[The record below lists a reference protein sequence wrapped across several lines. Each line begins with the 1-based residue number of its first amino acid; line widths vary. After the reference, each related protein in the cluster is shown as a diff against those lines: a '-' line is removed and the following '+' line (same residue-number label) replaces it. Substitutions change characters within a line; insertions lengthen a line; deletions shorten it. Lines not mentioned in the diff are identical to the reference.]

1 MNVNQHVWDRLFSF
15 ALVAL
20 SFAYLG
26 FMHPVDGAEMVG
38 LAGVLA
44 GILGFLNAQ
53 SLQMLEKAMSMLP
66 LAGAP
71 AGNSSIGSPS
81 SPGGTTQSTT
91 SSVTQ
96 ATASPSVSVSEAVPH
111 RAEGTGV

>member
-1 MNVNQHVWDRLFSF
+1 MLIHIHSPFYNP
-15 ALVAL
+15 L
-20 SFAYLG
+20 SQAFLWTCG
-26 FMHPVDGAEMVG
+26 GAEMVG

-81 SPGGTTQSTT
+81 SPGAITQSTT
-91 SSVTQ
+91 SSATQ
-96 ATASPSVSVSEAVPH
+96 ATASPSASVNEVVPH

>member
-81 SPGGTTQSTT
+81 SPGAITQSTT
-91 SSVTQ
+91 SSATQ
-96 ATASPSVSVSEAVPH
+96 GTASPSASVNEVVPH
-111 RAEGTGV
+111 LGGGSGV